1 MFGDLF
7 DTITGWID
15 TGVDYVAETIGYEG
29 SDFIDITGETFSAGD
44 QLTSDVLGFIR
55 KGARAYQSSKE
66 RTKRKS
72 GYQAPSKYRDARFN
86 PRSGYGGGRS
96 KAGGKTYSPSAS
108 GRIGYGNP
116 EIQTA
121 LTNLLRSSNNAQLNN
136 MFSSYIVQPNRRGN
150 AATVTLGSANL
161 KKITSTKLKTT

>member
-7 DTITGWID
+7 DTIGGWID
-15 TGVDYVAETIGYEG
+15 TGVDYVAEVVGYE
-29 SDFIDITGETFSAGD
+29 DFMEDYTDDFYSAGE
-44 QLTSDVLGFIR
+44 QLTDDVMGFIR
-55 KGARAYQSSKE
+55 KGAGAYLTSQK
-66 RTKRKS
+66 KV
-72 GYQAPSKYRDARFN
+72 GYQGPTKYKQVSPKSPYR
-86 PRSGYGGGRS
+86 
-96 KAGGKTYSPSAS
+96 GGKSRAGSMTYSPSAS

-121 LTNLLRSSNNAQLNN
+121 LTNLLRSSNNQQLNN

-150 AATVTLGSANL
+150 AATVTVGSPKL